1 MACPKGKLKHPGQ
14 SKTVPEPFIPRRG
27 LNRLHVMRSI
37 VGWSAAGLGLAC
49 AFALILGML
58 NVIPDM
64 QSTILHQ
71 SGFRWLAEGA
81 IGGLLI
87 AAIAFWR
94 FQ

>member
-1 MACPKGKLKHPGQ
+1 M
-14 SKTVPEPFIPRRG
+14 SKINHELFIPRNECES
-27 LNRLHVMRSI
+27 LKVFRSI
-37 VGWSAAGLGLAC
+37 VGWSAAGLGAAC
-49 AFALILGML
+49 TLALILGMV

-64 QSTILHQ
+64 QSTIMHQ

-94 FQ
+94 F